1 MCGCVPFLDKNGTIR
16 FIFKN
21 KFHGIFAI
29 HQLGLRRG
37 VEYIAV
43 WHGNFRDGDIAAR
56 YVGECRAAGGIG
68 NHLADER
75 TVRSGYAEPHAGNAL
90 AGFGVQFKNVDRRFR
105 LVLELNG
112 CHLVGFQRNLLGR
125 LVENV
130 SGQRGDLFDGV
141 IDTRLQAGDKNL
153 AVLVCHIVAN
163 FSAVCDTH
171 LKGHTLDGAF
181 GHAVHLDDA
190 QRRLDAVAQGDFSNL
205 PGFQRDAVNGA
216 IHNILRGSGD
226 FLHVVGSGFQI
237 RKEDDTGIICRVLTY
252 HLTVRL
258 ADLNH
263 HVGNGIAVRVNL
275 ADSQAGLGGIL
286 KGDVS
291 ALVRFELHGNRLV
304 VGNVAGSR
312 FNLLDD
318 DGRHVQIVEEN
329 HAVVVRHTGVDS
341 LCTGDGERK
350 LRAHDALTGVRVHLG
365 EHQTGLL
372 VVADG
377 NGGYVIHDFDSLRS
391 AVEDITGR
399 GFQLGDNPACA
410 GFHRVKGN
418 LSVLVRLI
426 DALAAPAVAGAKQ
439 VAVRRF
445 DFKNHTG
452 DKRIGDGIALFDNEL
467 FFEHVGQFQFVGLSG
482 FQLHGVG
489 RGVDLH
495 IVRCVRL
502 SDDVPVGGQLDFC
515 FAVLIRDNRP
525 LLRTVAAFNLECD
538 ALERVAVVLRC
549 LDNLDSSVDR
559 LVLVDNHGNFY
570 LILLNL
576 NGLHGILCG
585 QVACR
590 RCFLCDPVA
599 AGFQSS
605 KDAQAVVIT
614 CHIRGKCAVNLLDGE
629 HRSGQ
634 RFVRQRV
641 KLLDFQAD
649 AFAVFDL
656 NFNCVAGF
664 GFHTVSR
671 GVQCVAGGGF
681 GFFDVIHADGRHIY

>member
-1 MCGCVPFLDKNGTIR
+1 M
-16 FIFKN
+16 
-21 KFHGIFAI
+21 
-29 HQLGLRRG
+29 
-37 VEYIAV
+37 
-43 WHGNFRDGDIAAR
+43 
-56 YVGECRAAGGIG
+56 
-68 NHLADER
+68 
-75 TVRSGYAEPHAGNAL
+75 
-90 AGFGVQFKNVDRRFR
+90 
-105 LVLELNG
+105 
-112 CHLVGFQRNLLGR
+112 
-125 LVENV
+125 
-130 SGQRGDLFDGV
+130 
-141 IDTRLQAGDKNL
+141 
-153 AVLVCHIVAN
+153 
-163 FSAVCDTH
+163 
-171 LKGHTLDGAF
+171 
-181 GHAVHLDDA
+181 
-190 QRRLDAVAQGDFSNL
+190 
-205 PGFQRDAVNGA
+205 
-216 IHNILRGSGD
+216 
-226 FLHVVGSGFQI
+226 
-237 RKEDDTGIICRVLTY
+237 
-252 HLTVRL
+252 
-258 ADLNH
+258 
-263 HVGNGIAVRVNL
+263 
-275 ADSQAGLGGIL
+275 
-286 KGDVS
+286 
-291 ALVRFELHGNRLV
+291 
-304 VGNVAGSR
+304 
-312 FNLLDD
+312 
-318 DGRHVQIVEEN
+318 
-329 HAVVVRHTGVDS
+329 
-341 LCTGDGERK
+341 CTGDGKCK
-350 LRAHDALTGVRVHLG
+350 LRAHDALAGVRVHLG

-377 NGGYVIHDFDSLRS
+377 NSGYVIHDFDSLRRRVQHI
-391 AVEDITGR
+391 AGR
-399 GFQLGDNPACA
+399 RFQLGDNPACA

-418 LSVLVRLI
+418 LSVFVRLI

-467 FFEHVGQFQFVGLSG
+467 FFEHVGQLQLVGLSG

-525 LLRTVAAFNLECD
+525 LLRTVAALDFKGD

-549 LDNLDSSVDR
+549 LDDLDGSVDR

-585 QVACR
+585 LVACR

-614 CHIRGKCAVNLLDGE
+614 CHVRGKCAVNLLDGE

-671 GVQCVAGGGF
+671 GVQCITGGGF
-681 GFFDVIHADGRHIY
+681 GFFDVIHAGTGHIYGDGTGCSCCYVG